1 MNALVQPPRI
11 RAVYSQWVSRSQGEL
26 NAIYLA
32 RMLAAQAAGHTVLSG
47 QLGLDKQVFQALLS
61 HYFPAARFPATA
73 NDPAPV
79 APLPEQAAIARLLL
93 SYRAGKEE
101 SEGWIA
107 QILAAGCA
115 GAEHL
120 WYDLG
125 LWSRDDLQALL
136 RQNFPGLVR
145 KNHLDMK
152 WKKFLYR
159 QLCLETG
166 VTLCRSPS
174 CEACSDYEEC
184 FGPE

>member
-11 RAVYSQWVSRSQGEL
+11 QAVYSQWVSRSQGEL

-32 RMLAAQAAGHTVLSG
+32 RMLAAQAAGHSVLSG
-47 QLGLDKQVFQALLS
+47 RLGLDETAFQNLLS
-61 HYFPAARFPATA
+61 HYFPAARFPASA
-73 NDPAPV
+73 AEPAPV
-79 APLPEQAAIARLLL
+79 AQLDEQPAITRLLL

-101 SEGWIA
+101 SEVWVA
-107 QILAAGCA
+107 QIIAAGCA

-125 LWSRDDLQALL
+125 LWSRDDLQALI
-136 RQNFPGLVR
+136 RQNFPELAR